1 MYRSVS
7 VSVLV
12 AATALSYLGSWMPG
26 GPETHN
32 EVSIEDD
39 FFRTWE
45 HYQGDPYRSQYSAL
59 DQINTSNVRNLDVAW
74 VYHSG
79 GADTANNR
87 SQIQCNPII
96 VDDVLYA
103 TSPQIHLFA
112 LNAATGEEIWRFNP
126 FKAGEGPTHLG
137 VNRGVMYWEDGTAR
151 RILFTAG
158 DRMYSIDAETG
169 RPDPAFG
176 EVGSVDLREGLGP
189 GVEDLFINSNSP
201 GAIYKDIVI
210 IGSRVSEL
218 SDAAPGHVRAFNV
231 RTGDLEWVFHTI
243 PQPGEYGYETW
254 PDDAW
259 TYMGGANAWAGMSL
273 DPERGIV
280 YIPTGSPAFD
290 FYGGN
295 RVGMNLFGNSLLA
308 LDAETGERIWHF
320 QLVHHDLWDRDPPA
334 PPNLMAVVHEGR
346 RIDAAAQITK
356 SGHVFLFDRATGEP
370 LFPVV
375 EQPVSPSTL
384 IGEEAWPTQPFPLKP
399 EPFARQFMSAN
410 DLNHLS
416 DDYDELL
423 ARFMSLRSGG
433 QYEPPSME
441 GTIMFPGFD
450 GGGEWGGAAHDP
462 NTGILYVNSNEMPWV
477 LTMVELDGSETLTG
491 RRGGAQ
497 LYTMSCASCHGL
509 DLRGDDAGI
518 YPSLVG
524 IDERMARDSVRQVI
538 EKGRG
543 IMPSFGHIPDNE
555 VNSIVAF
562 LFGEEV
568 FGSDAAP
575 VDVRADEGEES
586 IPVQY
591 AHTGYHRFVDS
602 KGYPAVKPPW
612 GTLNAIDMNAGKIV
626 WKVPLG
632 EDPEL
637 TARGVPQTGLENYG
651 GPVVTA
657 GGLIFIGATR
667 DEMFRALDAKTGE
680 VLWETKLPAGG
691 YATPATYEVNGKQ
704 YVVIAAGGG
713 KMNTKSGDA
722 YVAFALP

>member
-1 MYRSVS
+1 
-7 VSVLV
+7 V
-12 AATALSYLGSWMPG
+12 A
-26 GPETHN
+26 H
-32 EVSIEDD
+32 
-39 FFRTWE
+39 
-45 HYQGDPYRSQYSAL
+45 
-59 DQINTSNVRNLDVAW
+59 
-74 VYHSG
+74 
-79 GADTANNR
+79 
-87 SQIQCNPII
+87 
-96 VDDVLYA
+96 
-103 TSPQIHLFA
+103 
-112 LNAATGEEIWRFNP
+112 
-126 FKAGEGPTHLG
+126 EGP
-137 VNRGVMYWEDGTAR
+137 
-151 RILFTAG
+151 
-158 DRMYSIDAETG
+158 
-169 RPDPAFG
+169 
-176 EVGSVDLREGLGP
+176 
-189 GVEDLFINSNSP
+189 
-201 GAIYKDIVI
+201 
-210 IGSRVSEL
+210 
-218 SDAAPGHVRAFNV
+218 
-231 RTGDLEWVFHTI
+231 
-243 PQPGEYGYETW
+243 
-254 PDDAW
+254 
-259 TYMGGANAWAGMSL
+259 
-273 DPERGIV
+273 
-280 YIPTGSPAFD
+280 
-290 FYGGN
+290 
-295 RVGMNLFGNSLLA
+295 
-308 LDAETGERIWHF
+308 
-320 QLVHHDLWDRDPPA
+320 
-334 PPNLMAVVHEGR
+334 
-346 RIDAAAQITK
+346 RIDAPAQLTE

-399 EPFARQFMSAN
+399 EPFARQFISAN

-591 AHTGYHRFVDS
+591 AHTGYHR
-602 KGYPAVKPPW
+602 
-612 GTLNAIDMNAGKIV
+612 
-626 WKVPLG
+626 
-632 EDPEL
+632 
-637 TARGVPQTGLENYG
+637 
-651 GPVVTA
+651 
-657 GGLIFIGATR
+657 
-667 DEMFRALDAKTGE
+667 
-680 VLWETKLPAGG
+680 
-691 YATPATYEVNGKQ
+691 
-704 YVVIAAGGG
+704 
-713 KMNTKSGDA
+713 
-722 YVAFALP
+722 

>member
-1 MYRSVS
+1 
-7 VSVLV
+7 
-12 AATALSYLGSWMPG
+12 
-26 GPETHN
+26 
-32 EVSIEDD
+32 
-39 FFRTWE
+39 
-45 HYQGDPYRSQYSAL
+45 
-59 DQINTSNVRNLDVAW
+59 
-74 VYHSG
+74 
-79 GADTANNR
+79 
-87 SQIQCNPII
+87 
-96 VDDVLYA
+96 
-103 TSPQIHLFA
+103 
-112 LNAATGEEIWRFNP
+112 
-126 FKAGEGPTHLG
+126 
-137 VNRGVMYWEDGTAR
+137 
-151 RILFTAG
+151 
-158 DRMYSIDAETG
+158 
-169 RPDPAFG
+169 
-176 EVGSVDLREGLGP
+176 
-189 GVEDLFINSNSP
+189 
-201 GAIYKDIVI
+201 
-210 IGSRVSEL
+210 
-218 SDAAPGHVRAFNV
+218 
-231 RTGDLEWVFHTI
+231 
-243 PQPGEYGYETW
+243 
-254 PDDAW
+254 
-259 TYMGGANAWAGMSL
+259 
-273 DPERGIV
+273 
-280 YIPTGSPAFD
+280 
-290 FYGGN
+290 
-295 RVGMNLFGNSLLA
+295 
-308 LDAETGERIWHF
+308 
-320 QLVHHDLWDRDPPA
+320 A
-334 PPNLMAVVHEGR
+334 PPNLMTVTRNGE

-356 SGHVFLFDRATGEP
+356 SGHVFLFDRENGEP
-370 LFPVV
+370 LFPIV

-384 IGEEAWPTQPFPLKP
+384 QGEEAWPTQPFPIKP

-433 QYEPPSME
+433 QYEPPSIE

-497 LYTMSCASCHGL
+497 LYTISCASCHGL

-637 TARGVPQTGLENYG
+637 TARGVPQ
-651 GPVVTA
+651 
-657 GGLIFIGATR
+657 
-667 DEMFRALDAKTGE
+667 
-680 VLWETKLPAGG
+680 
-691 YATPATYEVNGKQ
+691 
-704 YVVIAAGGG
+704 
-713 KMNTKSGDA
+713 
-722 YVAFALP
+722 